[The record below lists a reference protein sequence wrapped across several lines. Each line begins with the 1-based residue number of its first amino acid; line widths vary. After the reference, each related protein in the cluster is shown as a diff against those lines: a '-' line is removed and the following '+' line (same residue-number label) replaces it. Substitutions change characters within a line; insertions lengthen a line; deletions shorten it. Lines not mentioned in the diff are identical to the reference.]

1 MFSVG
6 NTPDSQAIFAQDKQ
20 TLIQELTKKKA
31 EDIKID
37 AKNGDKKFIIA
48 LGEAYTAVI
57 NYLEETSAA
66 QDSIDFTQRL
76 LAVIPIANVKA
87 YIRLL
92 DVIGKIPDIKI
103 MDSELVKTQKKE
115 LSNKLIQKKIVI
127 DSAPRPDFIKDGY
140 NFFDAKDAL
149 LDSLENVA
157 TDPTAASERKLIMSA
172 DVWERKINLARIKI
186 KDKLE
191 KIENKPGEKSTRTL
205 QLWQVIANEG
215 FLPAKMIWH
224 CVLMFAQNSNKDDA
238 VIDIE
243 VLRGYLSNKEIK
255 ISMSLSDALY
265 DFFIENKSE
274 FFMVSANS
282 TFRRAYGE
290 WQFEPLNLGKAK
302 AVFSHVDLPYEKK
315 IALVNFVLNILPKDE
330 KRISDGYELVKYL
343 NTLFSAQEPVEEL
356 TATQS
361 DQGLPQPIE
370 TTQGETVAESS
381 KTAMQRM
388 RSFSLRTNSST
399 DSVKNFNLHNT
410 ISGIRGSLRRAT
422 QQLSKN
428 TIPDFKNLIGE
439 ITHIIAE
446 IKNPDLFMRSHISS
460 LEQKIALL
468 RPALLQ
474 KQKTI
479 IKIISASDSTT
490 KEKVLGEL
498 NQQVDFL
505 LHALDAAEGVS
516 KLQEHVARLQETRTA
531 ISSSDPLVSDWSSL
545 LKVISDSPASRAIDT
560 LKQNFEKAPVEAPKK
575 FEGIDSS
582 P

>member
-330 KRISDGYELVKYL
+330 KRISDGYELVEYL
-343 NTLFSAQEPVEEL
+343 NTLVSAQETVEEL